1 MGVNNR
7 EDVSAAQVL
16 AQVLYGPKDL
26 RLTKRTLQSPERNE
40 VQIEMKATTLCG
52 SDLHYFTYYRNGDIH
67 IKEPLSQGHECAGL
81 VVDVGSDVE
90 SEYGLKVGDRVAV
103 EVGVPCDEC
112 DECRE
117 GAYNVCEK
125 MRFRSSATANPHY
138 QGTLQERFNHPA
150 KWVHRLPDSLSYAQ
164 GALLE
169 PLAVAVHA
177 VRKAAAKP
185 AKSCLIIGAG
195 AVGLLC
201 AAVAKNAGYSRVV
214 MADIAQNRLDFAATN
229 GFADS
234 IHLLEMRP
242 RPASVEE
249 GLATAKEDAEA
260 LVAVNNGVK
269 FSRTFECTGVEGC
282 VRTAIYATRGGG
294 KVLLVGMGT
303 PIQTLPMAA
312 ASLREVDLVGVW
324 RYADR
329 YPEGLRIMQKS
340 NESDDIPSLKKL
352 ITHSFKGLE
361 AVPDAFKTAARTND
375 DEGNLVVK
383 VVIET

>member
-1 MGVNNR
+1 MCGADGGNAPEV
-7 EDVSAAQVL
+7 EVL

-26 RLTKRTLQSPERNE
+26 RLTKRTLPSPEKNQ

-52 SDLHYFTYYRNGDIH
+52 SDLHYYTHYRNGDIH
-67 IKEPLSQGHECAGL
+67 IKEPLSQGHECAGII
-81 VVDVGSDVE
+81 VDAGSDVE
-90 SEYGLKVGDRVAV
+90 SEFGLTVGDRVAV

-150 KWVHRLPDSLSYAQ
+150 KWVHRLPDNLSYAE

-177 VRKAAAKP
+177 VRKAAARP
-185 AKSCLIIGAG
+185 GKSCLIIGAG

-201 AAVAKNAGYSRVV
+201 AAVAKNSGYSRVV
-214 MADIAQNRLDFAATN
+214 MTDIAQNRLDFAIAN
-229 GFADS
+229 KFADA
-234 IHLLEMRP
+234 IHLLKMRP

-249 GLATAKEDAEA
+249 GLSTAKQDGET
-260 LVAVNNGVK
+260 LVAVNDEVR
-269 FSRTFECTGVEGC
+269 FSRTFECTGVESC

-324 RYADR
+324 RYSNC
-329 YPEGLRIMQKS
+329 YPEGLHIMQRS
-340 NESDDIPSLKKL
+340 NEGGNVPPLKKL

-361 AVPDAFKTAARTND
+361 AVPEAFKMAARTSD
-375 DEGNLVVK
+375 DDGGLVVK
-383 VVIET
+383 VVVEN